1 MKNRSI
7 ICLLAVL
14 LFNINLVGGNNRENT
29 NIDSKIKQVV
39 AFRITPEEISKNAV
53 NIQTADLE
61 RKDISRIAF
70 RNNIGQVSES
80 ATQADVSELGNRTIV
95 SFKLNVEDVVKA
107 VRMTQAMHEL
117 AGSVIGFSLNLNSV
131 VDRRIQTEGMGFET
145 GAVAF
150 TLNLDQVTAYAINFN
165 ENELVTEAIL
175 LTKSD
180 ELPGNQ
186 D

>member
-29 NIDSKIKQVV
+29 NIESKIKQRV

-80 ATQADVSELGNRTIV
+80 ATQADVSELVNRTIL

-107 VRMTQAMHEL
+107 MSMAQAMHEL
-117 AGSVIGFSLNLNSV
+117 AGSVIGFSLDLNSV
-131 VDRRIQTEGMGFET
+131 ADHRIQTDGTGIET
-145 GAVAF
+145 DAVAF
-150 TLNLDQVTAYAINFN
+150 TLNLGQVTAYAINFN

-175 LTKSD
+175 LTKSK